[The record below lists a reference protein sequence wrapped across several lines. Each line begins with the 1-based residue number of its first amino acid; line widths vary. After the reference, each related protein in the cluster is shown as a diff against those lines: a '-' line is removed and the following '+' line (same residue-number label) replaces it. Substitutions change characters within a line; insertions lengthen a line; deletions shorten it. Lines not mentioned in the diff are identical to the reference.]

1 LWEARANVRL
11 AVEKGTTEFVR
22 RDHIY
27 PIFAPDKAI
36 RDARKVLDR
45 VEPNAIVFAD
55 WDKLY
60 SLVYTAQFEAHRA
73 DVTFHEA
80 FTNEEQIVAESALT
94 YIDAMLDRR
103 SIYFTV
109 FLPQL
114 GEQFQVEQI
123 GDALYRLRRK

>member
-1 LWEARANVRL
+1 
-11 AVEKGTTEFVR
+11 VE
-22 RDHIY
+22 
-27 PIFAPDKAI
+27 
-36 RDARKVLDR
+36 L
-45 VEPNAIVFAD
+45 NAIVFAD

-80 FTNEEQIVAESALT
+80 FTTEEQIVAESAIT
-94 YIDAMLDRR
+94 YIDAMIDRR
-103 SIYFTV
+103 PIYFTV

-114 GEQFQVEQI
+114 GEYFQVEQI